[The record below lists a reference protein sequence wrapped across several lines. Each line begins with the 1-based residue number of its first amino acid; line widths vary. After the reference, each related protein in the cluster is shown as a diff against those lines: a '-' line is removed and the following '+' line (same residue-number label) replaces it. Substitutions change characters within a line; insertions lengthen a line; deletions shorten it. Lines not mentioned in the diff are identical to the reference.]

1 MLQTGSGALALDAAN
16 VSACQLTCQMGVFG
30 KVLKI
35 PSVERMAFDVHTRR
49 QKNIHASGFGFRAE
63 GFSEFEDEV
72 AVKGARDSREA
83 RVACGRDAR
92 IQTRLIVFGHYS
104 SQAVRSMMVGLRG
117 DAQRGIRV
125 CVRKV
130 SSA

>member
-16 VSACQLTCQMGVFG
+16 ISACQLTCQEGVFG

-35 PSVERMAFDVHTRR
+35 PSVERMAFDVHTRC

-63 GFSEFEDEV
+63 GFTELEDEV
-72 AVKGARDSREA
+72 AVKGTRDSREA

-92 IQTRLIVFGHYS
+92 IQT
-104 SQAVRSMMVGLRG
+104 
-117 DAQRGIRV
+117 
-125 CVRKV
+125 
-130 SSA
+130 